1 MRPYIF
7 IFTLMMPLLFAP
19 SASSAALADFYIP
32 AEVKSVHSYVSADS
46 THIKVNTIVKG
57 FASNDPYF
65 PKTVSVPKV
74 GFFQFARSS
83 MGSLV
88 KTNAWWLAFSIAAG
102 YMMTDDGPVITG
114 NYYDASKYFDR
125 GTCGSLT
132 NATLSDCEARLV
144 SSQGTEFKG
153 WVSPGW
159 YQCTGSTY
167 ISGFCSGINPLSFYR
182 QANINGSTGYAATML
197 FPAGT
202 QLNPPTVPVPQTK
215 FENDFLTVCASNPR
229 DCAKA
234 FTDPNGLPYPNIFP
248 PLKYLPN
255 VNPADEPF
263 LNCYFSGQLQ
273 TSNPSGA
280 CYATQETYDRIV
292 KLAQDLI
299 KGQTPE
305 GQADAANQAAKNPLT
320 QPQLE
325 ETLTKRDAAEAKA
338 DQALKTGAEAALAPA
353 QSALD
358 KLAEENTWLE
368 QQITDSSKIQPPT
381 SGLSLPQWVWPT
393 GQCKPFPI
401 TFTVSKMSAKA
412 DDKGA
417 FCTAYNDVAHP
428 LIYWFIYMLTA
439 VYIYVLWSRTMLQIV
454 GGR

>member
-1 MRPYIF
+1 MTTSKITIF
-7 IFTLMMPLLFAP
+7 FAFLFA
-19 SASSAALADFYIP
+19 SFISSAAVLNDFYIP

-46 THIKVNTIVKG
+46 TNIKVNTIVKG

-83 MGSLV
+83 MGSLA

-114 NYYDASKYFDR
+114 TYYDSSKYFDR
-125 GTCGSLT
+125 GTCGALK
-132 NATLSDCEARLV
+132 NATFADCEARLV
-144 SSQGTEFKG
+144 SSNGNAFQS

-159 YQCTGSTY
+159 YRCTGSTY
-167 ISGFCSGINPLSFYR
+167 DKTFCGVLDPLSYYR
-182 QANINGSTGYAATML
+182 QARISNSSGYYAFIT

-202 QLNPPTVPVPQTK
+202 QLNPPTVPVPQSR
-215 FENDFLTVCASNPR
+215 FENDFLTVCASNPL

-234 FTDPNGLPYPNIFP
+234 FQNPNGVPYPEIFP

-280 CYATQETYDRIV
+280 CYATQETYDRI
-292 KLAQDLI
+292 KQLAADLV

-305 GQADAANQAAKNPLT
+305 GQADAANQANKNPLT

-325 ETLTKRDAAEAKA
+325 ETLRKRDAESKKEADEISGIDKKPVTDAYKDSKLQEEYTKLKERITDPSKLPELPPLPAA
-338 DQALKTGAEAALAPA
+338 DQIDLPSYKGCQTISMNLFNGVLTFPNPDQCKKLEQVKTGLGY
-353 QSALD
+353 LMY
-358 KLAEENTWLE
+358 
-368 QQITDSSKIQPPT
+368 
-381 SGLSLPQWVWPT
+381 V
-393 GQCKPFPI
+393 
-401 TFTVSKMSAKA
+401 
-412 DDKGA
+412 
-417 FCTAYNDVAHP
+417 
-428 LIYWFIYMLTA
+428 LTA
-439 VYIYVLWSRTMLQIV
+439 LGIIMELFRRVE
-454 GGR
+454 

>member
-1 MRPYIF
+1 
-7 IFTLMMPLLFAP
+7 MPLLFAP

-46 THIKVNTIVKG
+46 TNIKVNTIVKG

-102 YMMTDDGPVITG
+102 YMMTDDGPMIQGTYFNAG
-114 NYYDASKYFDR
+114 DYYDRGNCNNGFLKNANFSQCEAFNQSAAGFDR
-125 GTCGSLT
+125 
-132 NATLSDCEARLV
+132 
-144 SSQGTEFKG
+144 

-159 YQCTGSTY
+159 YKCVGSTHHQ
-167 ISGFCSGINPLSFYR
+167 GFCGGQSSIKFYR
-182 QANINGSTGYAATML
+182 ILSRNGSSGYAAIME

-202 QLNPPTVPVPQTK
+202 DLQPKAVPVPQEK
-215 FENDFLTVCASNPR
+215 LENDFLTVCASNPL

-234 FTDPNGLPYPNIFP
+234 FQNPNGVPYPEIFP

-280 CYATQETYDRIV
+280 CYATQETYDRIKQLAADLV
-292 KLAQDLI
+292 KS
-299 KGQTPE
+299 QTPE

-325 ETLTKRDAAEAKA
+325 ETLNKRDAAEAKA